1 MSVRSRLDGGL
12 LPVVLGAAS
21 AAAATAVWLALT
33 IETGL
38 TYHVFP
44 LVIVGAPVFVLALLK
59 ANISPVWLPALL
71 LGVPA
76 VAAGWV
82 YLESTGNA
90 PTATFVRGQPGGVL
104 GEVVI
109 FAALGVIL
117 APRLMRFFEEP
128 DE

>member
-1 MSVRSRLDGGL
+1 MNARARFHGGL
-12 LPVVLGAAS
+12 LPIVLGALS

-33 IETGL
+33 IETEL

-44 LVIVGAPVFVLALLK
+44 LVIVGAPVFILAVTK
-59 ANISPVWLPALL
+59 ANLSPAWLPALL

-90 PTATFVRGQPGGVL
+90 PTATFVHGQPGGVL
-104 GEVVI
+104 GEVVL
-109 FAALGVIL
+109 FAVLGVIL
-117 APRLMRFFEEP
+117 APRLVRFFEEP
-128 DE
+128 DQ